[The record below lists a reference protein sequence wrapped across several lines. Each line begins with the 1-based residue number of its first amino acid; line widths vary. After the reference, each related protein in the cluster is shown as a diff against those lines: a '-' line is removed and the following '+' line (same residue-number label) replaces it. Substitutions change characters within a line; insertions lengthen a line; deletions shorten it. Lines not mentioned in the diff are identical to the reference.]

1 MDPRICLDQLF
12 DLSHSAVLRSVINI
26 EQLQFDVFFFEK
38 CIVLR
43 QFLIKQGNALF
54 FIIAGYYY
62 AQQAHPISLL
72 NIYLYKSSDISDGYI
87 IRYIIRLY
95 HPVISSGYVIRYIVR
110 LYHSVYRPAISSAY
124 IPGNNSS
131 PDGFIILSKCI
142 SFQGQHCTFSAF
154 WIILSLC
161 MSICGIRAYR
171 KRGK

>member
-43 QFLIKQGNALF
+43 QLLIKQGNALF

-72 NIYLYKSSDISDGYI
+72 NIYLYKSSDILSPVI
-87 IRYIIRLY
+87 VRYII
-95 HPVISSGYVIRYIVR
+95 
-110 LYHSVYRPAISSAY
+110 
-124 IPGNNSS
+124 
-131 PDGFIILSKCI
+131 
-142 SFQGQHCTFSAF
+142 
-154 WIILSLC
+154 
-161 MSICGIRAYR
+161 
-171 KRGK
+171 